1 MMAKRKPPLLGIPQ
15 SVQISDLAQKHGYKS
30 GSFEPKSEDERREAR
45 RQLKIQLATESLN
58 TPAPQSGIALKHD
71 TEVDD
76 SWASLPVTAINF
88 YERNP
93 RKANNDAYV
102 ELLESIRVNG
112 ILQPLTVTKRPGDG
126 HYILFAGGNTR
137 LQAIRQLW
145 EETGDLKYRETRVI
159 VKKWR
164 GESAVLLA
172 HMAEN
177 TQRNDMTFWDRAN
190 GTLEIKRQLEEEL
203 QRNLT
208 YREFESEIKKFGLQT
223 DLRTLSM
230 YRFAVE
236 KLPDLGPWLS
246 GLSIRTIQP
255 RLNLLLKLVNHH
267 DIEEPGFY
275 DELVTPVCRAIAQSV
290 LEGQAFS
297 VDVFLRGVEVAIS
310 GKLNIEARDLVRMA
324 TAIERFPD
332 MALDD
337 LRKLCRPSP
346 PPTTPALSVQQT
358 HPASQPESAEPQKPQ
373 NNPPHAQPST
383 SPARPPETEVSP
395 NSQEQH
401 EPDDPVAPS
410 VPEDLRT
417 LIRSLVVK
425 AEIGTCYEQAPGMP
439 LGFIMGFPKDGPL
452 DLKEHAQ
459 NRQAAWWVLAMA
471 SGQFDPEA
479 CRAGLDESNEWRSL
493 ILEDTA
499 ETLGG
504 LELAIQ
510 HNIGGQ
516 GEFLAIPW
524 LLNRESPIADACLAL
539 LLKLRGARP

>member
-1 MMAKRKPPLLGIPQ
+1 MAKRKPPLLGIP
-15 SVQISDLAQKHGYKS
+15 SSIQISELAQKHGYKA
-30 GSFEPKSEDERREAR
+30 GPFEPKSEGDRREAR
-45 RQLKIQLATESLN
+45 RQLQIKLATESLN
-58 TPAPQSGIALKHD
+58 TPAPHSGVTLRHD

-76 SWASLPVTAINF
+76 SWASLPVTAIHF

-93 RKANNDAYV
+93 RKANNEAYA

-112 ILQPLTVTKRPGDG
+112 ILQPLTVTKRPGEG
-126 HYILFAGGNTR
+126 NYILFAGGNTR

-145 EETGDLKYRETRVI
+145 EETGDPKFRETRVI

-190 GTLEIKRQLEEEL
+190 GTLDLKKQMEEEGGKPL
-203 QRNLT
+203 SH
-208 YREFESEIKKFGLQT
+208 REFEAALKKAGVQVNLQ
-223 DLRTLSM
+223 SISA

-236 KLPDLGPWLS
+236 KVPDVGPWLS
-246 GLSIRTIQP
+246 GLSVRTIQP

-267 DIEEPGFY
+267 DIEETGFY
-275 DELVTPVCRAIAQSV
+275 GELVTPVCRAIAQGV

-297 VDVFLRGVEVAIS
+297 VDVFLRDVESAIG
-310 GKLNIEARDLVRMA
+310 GKLDMEARDLARMA

-332 MALDD
+332 MTLDD
-337 LRKLCRPSP
+337 LRKLRMPSP
-346 PPTTPALSVQQT
+346 PSTTPALTVPQPR
-358 HPASQPESAEPQKPQ
+358 PAGPPESAEPHKPQ

-383 SPARPPETEVSP
+383 SPARPPETKISP
-395 NSQEQH
+395 NPQEQR
-401 EPDDPVAPS
+401 EPDAPVAPS
-410 VPEDLRT
+410 VPEDLST
-417 LIRSLVVK
+417 LIRSLVVG

-459 NRQAAWWVLAMA
+459 SRQAAWWVLAMA

-493 ILEDTA
+493 ILEDAA

-524 LLNRESPIADACLAL
+524 LLNRESPIAETCLTL
-539 LLKLRGARP
+539 LMKLRGARP